1 MQGSNKFQS
10 SNDGRT
16 HGKQQITV
24 SRVASTILQLGDR
37 NGSKL
42 SDIRKAIASKTGL
55 QPTFLQ
61 LKTIVRRG
69 LREGAL
75 KTSSEN
81 RFMTLI
87 SMAKRSVQDLSDR
100 YKNEKHSA
108 LPKLRVVDRSNQA
121 SCSATTSTALL
132 TSSCSEEDAFSLSV
146 SKPITFQNC
155 DSSSIILKG
164 EKQFNIKETTSK
176 EIAVTTS
183 VELLHKN
190 DIPKEIL
197 PQAKLSERLNRNFY
211 SFLANNLH
219 GSSGKRIVRM
229 VDGIRIAA
237 RIVET
242 EAYLGAVDKA
252 AHSYKG
258 EGAAVLIRSV
268 EPVEGMEK
276 MLELRGSKSS
286 SKKTLK
292 ARDLGNGP
300 SKLCQSLAITKAS
313 INQRDLV
320 TDDCIW
326 IEADEP
332 IPEEQ
337 VVVTA
342 RH

>member
-1 MQGSNKFQS
+1 
-10 SNDGRT
+10 
-16 HGKQQITV
+16 
-24 SRVASTILQLGDR
+24 
-37 NGSKL
+37 
-42 SDIRKAIASKTGL
+42 
-55 QPTFLQ
+55 
-61 LKTIVRRG
+61 
-69 LREGAL
+69 
-75 KTSSEN
+75 
-81 RFMTLI
+81 
-87 SMAKRSVQDLSDR
+87 MAKRSVQDLSDR

-211 SFLANNLH
+211 SVPCQQLAMALL
-219 GSSGKRIVRM
+219 GKRIVRM

-258 EGAAVLIRSV
+258 QTDRNKAMFMQPGTAYVYNIY
-268 EPVEGMEK
+268 GIYCCINI
-276 MLELRGSKSS
+276 SS
-286 SKKTLK
+286 Q
-292 ARDLGNGP
+292 GNNC
-300 SKLCQSLAITKAS
+300 LY
-313 INQRDLV
+313 
-320 TDDCIW
+320 
-326 IEADEP
+326 
-332 IPEEQ
+332 
-337 VVVTA
+337 
-342 RH
+342 